1 MSFLYPAFLIG
12 AVAITIPIVL
22 HLLRRDVAPEVP
34 FTAVRLLRRTPLE
47 QTRRRR
53 LRDLLLLLARVAALL
68 LLAAAFARP
77 YFAHTGGEAR
87 LHVVAIDR
95 SFSMGATGRFER
107 ALALARAAIDA
118 TGRGDRVAVIAFD
131 DRADV
136 IAAPGTAA
144 EARAALDGLE
154 PGFGATRYAPV
165 VHRAIELADQGGL
178 RLTVIGDLQR
188 GGWEDEEPLTVP
200 AALELD
206 LQDAGAPSRNAAVA
220 GIRRDP
226 DRVIATVRNAGS
238 ETRTAT
244 ARVFVDGRVVASAAF
259 SAAGNSAVDVPIRFR
274 APDRGELAVEIDD
287 PDGYAADDKR
297 YLALDPREPTR
308 VLVVGGDA
316 ERSGFYLTRA
326 LQAAAG
332 DDSFDVRSVSG
343 GSLSRV
349 DAKEFSQNGAVLIL
363 STRNLDRRARE
374 MLVGFVR
381 AGGGMLVA
389 AAPDVEPSVLATA
402 MGWTGFSAVEQPAD
416 VAVLAATDVRHPI
429 LRPFG
434 PLAVNLGQVKFN
446 RTWRVRDAGWDV
458 VARFTDG
465 SPALLERRDGQGRVV
480 LFASDL
486 DRRWNDFPLHPGF
499 VPFTVETVRHI
510 TAFSDRRRDYTVADA
525 PKGAKPEPGTY
536 PLDEGRRRV
545 AVNVDARES
554 STSRTTSEEFKA
566 MLRPVASKKSDP
578 AERLA
583 QQTEAQQN
591 LWRYG
596 LILMLGALV
605 AESVVGRARS

>member
-12 AVAITIPIVL
+12 AVAVAIPIVL

-77 YFAHTGGEAR
+77 YFAHAAGETR

-95 SFSMGATGRFER
+95 SFSMGAPGRFER
-107 ALALARAAIDA
+107 AIALARAAIDSS
-118 TGRGDRVAVIAFD
+118 GRGDRVAVVAFD

-136 IAAPGTAA
+136 IAAPGTPA
-144 EARAALDGLE
+144 EARSALDGLK
-154 PGFGATRYAPV
+154 PGYGATRYAPV
-165 VHRAIELADQGGL
+165 VHRAIELADQGSV
-178 RLTVIGDLQR
+178 RLSVIGDLQR

-200 AALELD
+200 AGLELD

-226 DRVIATVRNAGS
+226 DAVIATIRNAGS
-238 ETRTAT
+238 ETRTGT
-244 ARVFVDGRVVASAAF
+244 TRVFVDGRVVASAPF
-259 SAAGNSAVDVPIRFR
+259 SAAGNSAVDVPIKLH

-297 YLALDPREPTR
+297 YLALDPRERTH
-308 VLVVGGDA
+308 VLVVGGDG

-326 LQAAAG
+326 LQAAGG
-332 DDSFDVRSVSG
+332 DDGFEVRVVSG
-343 GSLSRV
+343 RSLSRM

-374 MLVGFVR
+374 MLVSFVR

-416 VAVLAATDVRHPI
+416 VVLAATDVRHPI

-434 PLAVNLGQVKFN
+434 PLAVNLGQVRFN

-465 SPALLERRDGQGRVV
+465 SPALLERRDAGRVV

-510 TAFSDRRRDYTVADA
+510 TAFSDGRRDYTVADA

-536 PLDEGRRRV
+536 PLDGGRRRV

-554 STSRTTSEEFKA
+554 ATSRTTPEEFKA
-566 MLRPVASKKSDP
+566 MLQPVASKKSDP

-583 QQTEAQQN
+583 QQSEAQQN

-596 LILMLGALV
+596 LMLMLGALV
-605 AESVVGRARS
+605 AESVLGRVRS

>member
-12 AVAITIPIVL
+12 AVAVAIPIVL

-77 YFAHTGGEAR
+77 YFAHAAGDTR

-95 SFSMGATGRFER
+95 SFSMGAPGRFER
-107 ALALARAAIDA
+107 AIALARAAIDSS
-118 TGRGDRVAVIAFD
+118 GRGDRVAVVAFD

-136 IAAPGTAA
+136 IAVPGTPA
-144 EARAALDGLE
+144 EARSALDGLK
-154 PGFGATRYAPV
+154 PGYGATRYAPV
-165 VHRAIELADQGGL
+165 VHRAIELADQGGV
-178 RLTVIGDLQR
+178 RLSVIGDLQR

-200 AALELD
+200 AGLELD

-220 GIRRDP
+220 GIRRAP
-226 DRVIATVRNAGS
+226 DAVIATIRNAGS
-238 ETRTAT
+238 ETRTGT
-244 ARVFVDGRVVASAAF
+244 TRVFVDGRVVASAPF
-259 SAAGNSAVDVPIRFR
+259 SAPGNSAIDVPIKLQ

-297 YLALDPREPTR
+297 YLALDPRERTH

-326 LQAAAG
+326 LQAAGG
-332 DDSFDVRSVSG
+332 DDGFDVRVVSG
-343 GSLSRV
+343 RSLSRM

-374 MLVGFVR
+374 MLVSFVR

-416 VAVLAATDVRHPI
+416 VVLAATDVRHPI

-434 PLAVNLGQVKFN
+434 PLAVNLGQVRFN

-465 SPALLERRDGQGRVV
+465 SPALLERRDAGRVV

-510 TAFSDRRRDYTVADA
+510 TAFSDGRRDYTVADA

-536 PLDEGRRRV
+536 ALDGGRRRV

-554 STSRTTSEEFKA
+554 ATSRTTPEEFKA
-566 MLRPVASKKSDP
+566 MLQPVASKKSDP

-605 AESVVGRARS
+605 AESVVGRVRS